1 MKKPHQHF
9 IPRTYLEK
17 FAHRQDGDKF
27 FVSAF
32 NKLTDSIT
40 NEISVKD
47 ICVETDLYTLKHL
60 SGNEKY
66 KIEDFFSENIESK
79 YPDVYKLLVLDKK
92 EYISGEERTL
102 ILYTT
107 LSMYFRTPK
116 VLNKFVHFAA
126 TLVDDVKNN
135 TEADKIDFLGY
146 EISIKDKSFNEIK
159 KEIKEQRRIDYLKTQ
174 IALLNQFIRFK
185 ALDGIVVTELVGDQE
200 FVTSD
205 NPVEI
210 RNSFGTGFNLFD
222 ARNSIYVPLDPK
234 HALFIPPKLE
244 GSIINRVFYQ
254 RDSFFQHVILNNCV
268 YENAER
274 WVVGTQTGIDKFLKD
289 QAKYTKPAEKD
300 DPLIRK
306 FKTKL
311 VLMQTMVMLAE
322 KGVTK
327 DNKELIDFMRNIQ
340 KHELYAESIEF
351 QDTVRQLK
359 EMGLDV

>member
-17 FAHRQDGDKF
+17 FAHRQDGDTF
-27 FVSAF
+27 TVSAF
-32 NKLTDSIT
+32 NKLSGKIT
-40 NEISVKD
+40 KEISVKD
-47 ICVETDLYTLKHL
+47 ICVETDLYTIKHL
-60 SGNEKY
+60 SGDEKY
-66 KIEDFFSENIESK
+66 KIEDFFSDNIESK
-79 YPDVYKLLVLDKK
+79 YPDVYKLLVIDKK
-92 EYISGEERTL
+92 KYISGEERAL

-116 VLNKFVHFAA
+116 ILNKFVDFAA
-126 TLVDDVKNN
+126 TLVEDVKND
-135 TEADKIDFLGY
+135 TETDKISFLGY
-146 EISIKDKSFNEIK
+146 EISIKDKSFTDIKREIR
-159 KEIKEQRRIDYLKTQ
+159 EHRRIDYIQTQ
-174 IALLNQFIRFK
+174 IAVLNQFVQFK

-222 ARNSIYVPLDPK
+222 ARNSIYIPLDPK
-234 HALFIPPKLE
+234 HALFIAPSFE
-244 GSIINRVFYQ
+244 GSIINQVFYQ
-254 RDSFFQHVILNNCV
+254 RDSFFQHVVLNNCV
-268 YENAER
+268 FENAER
-274 WVVGTQTGIDKFLKD
+274 WVIGTHTGIEKFLKD
-289 QAKYTKPAEKD
+289 QEKYTKPADKD
-300 DPLIRK
+300 DPIVQK

-327 DNKELIDFMRNIQ
+327 DNSELIEFMRNLQ
-340 KHELYAESIEF
+340 KHELYNESIEF
-351 QDTVRQLK
+351 QDRVRQLR